1 MKRLL
6 LILLFINTLSS
17 SLSADMLQDKIEN
30 IMKKEDVVLHRN
42 LLNVLFKDR
51 DKFYTNSSHETLNL
65 AKILTTLKE
74 NGLMDLK
81 FSNPTTF
88 HAVFVFYGHTI
99 KSLKVINDTLKSI
112 GYYYYNINE
121 IQKDGDALYYSI
133 DFKTEYAIDPTI
145 LYSELIKSNA
155 KLINIEKIGEDNW
168 KYFIDTRFSSLA
180 NAMKVPNNEK
190 IKLGKPL
197 KPYFV
202 EINRARKLKI
212 INHRLNHWY
221 PYLVFYDSNL
231 NILKVYKNESAFRNA
246 TFNIPSGTKF
256 IKISDLYNLINI
268 KRGISIIL
276 KD

>member
-6 LILLFINTLSS
+6 LILLFINILSS

-30 IMKKEDVVLHRN
+30 IMKSDDVVLHRN
-42 LLNVLFKDR
+42 LLNVLFKDE

-155 KLINIEKIGEDNW
+155 RLINIEKIGEDNW
-168 KYFIDTRFSSLA
+168 KYFIDTRF
-180 NAMKVPNNEK
+180 
-190 IKLGKPL
+190 
-197 KPYFV
+197 
-202 EINRARKLKI
+202 
-212 INHRLNHWY
+212 
-221 PYLVFYDSNL
+221 
-231 NILKVYKNESAFRNA
+231 
-246 TFNIPSGTKF
+246 
-256 IKISDLYNLINI
+256 
-268 KRGISIIL
+268 
-276 KD
+276 